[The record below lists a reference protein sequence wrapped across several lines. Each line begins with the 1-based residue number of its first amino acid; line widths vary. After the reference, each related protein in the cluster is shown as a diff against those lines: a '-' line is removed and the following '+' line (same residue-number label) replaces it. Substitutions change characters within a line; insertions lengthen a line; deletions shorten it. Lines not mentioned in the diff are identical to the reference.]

1 MLMEIKQPKDLTDGE
16 ILTERVTVMRELARL
31 TLYLDLLNDER
42 VERCPEGEQDAE
54 VIPLFR

>member
-1 MLMEIKQPKDLTDGE
+1 MDILKPKDLSDGE
-16 ILTERVTVMRELARL
+16 ILTERVMVIRELARL
-31 TLYLDLLNDER
+31 TLYLDALNAER

>member
-1 MLMEIKQPKDLTDGE
+1 MDILKPKDLNDGE
-16 ILTERVTVMRELARL
+16 LLEQRVMVFREMARL
-31 TLYLDLLNDER
+31 TLYLDAINAER

>member
-1 MLMEIKQPKDLTDGE
+1 MEIKQPKNLTDGE